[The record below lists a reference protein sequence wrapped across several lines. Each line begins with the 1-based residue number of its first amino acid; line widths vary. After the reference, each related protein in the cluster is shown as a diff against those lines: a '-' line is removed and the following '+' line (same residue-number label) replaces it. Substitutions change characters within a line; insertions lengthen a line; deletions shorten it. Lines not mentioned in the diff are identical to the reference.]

1 MGADNVLV
9 KGAATAYKNRD
20 AAGMKAAAQGLD
32 KITQTADK
40 MVAAQKEKK
49 EALKKERDVASKSIT
64 KIATNMAENY
74 KSLGK
79 EEFGVWKNDVSVLRE
94 EMNAALEPPRDED
107 AIMDINLKLSELK
120 SKGMKAKDGYE
131 AIMEGWQ
138 GDPKTKEPIWD
149 TKAMTDEGIDAH
161 DNFMKNPTRKFVR
174 NEDGED
180 AYSWDVLG
188 DDGEPVQR
196 KTPAGDLMTD
206 ASGQPMY
213 ETQTYTLDELN
224 DFTVLPP
231 TESATKYMDHI
242 TEKTQL
248 FSETQGDIKVE
259 DLRNEVSEMIPK
271 DEKALRSWAKS
282 NPTKSTNLDIEK
294 YLEEHPLLNKGFYK
308 DLGIKDVSGPD
319 GVKDNIIDEHDLVS
333 AGDKD
338 MIVQAIMNAD
348 NPDIT
353 HSVLTDI
360 YTTIGYNTIHKI
372 EYKENEDG
380 TYQGNKDYTPSDT
393 KLMQDNIDID
403 VITGEQRAQTM
414 EKLKALSDPAN
425 LKQYESMTEEA
436 IASRI
441 GVDPKK
447 KILNPK
453 SGEYE
458 TITTYI
464 ANATNKKAAAKGGS
478 LDNI

>member
-1 MGADNVLV
+1 MAADNILV
-9 KGAATAYKNRD
+9 QGAATAYKNRD
-20 AAGMKAAAQGLD
+20 AAGMKSAAQGLD

-40 MVAAQKEKK
+40 MVAAQKEKRDT
-49 EALKKERDVASKSIT
+49 LQKERDKASKSIT
-64 KIATNMAENY
+64 KTATEMADNF

-79 EEFGVWKNDVSVLRE
+79 EEFGVWKEDVSGLRE

-107 AIMDINLKLSELK
+107 AVMDINLRLSELK

-131 AIMEGWQ
+131 AIMEGWE
-138 GDPKTKEPIWD
+138 GEDGEPTWD
-149 TKAMTDEGIDAH
+149 TKAMTDEGITAH
-161 DNFMKNPTRKFVR
+161 ENFMKNPTKKFVR

-180 AYSWDVLG
+180 AYSWNALG
-188 DDGEPVQR
+188 DDGEPIQK

-206 ASGQPMY
+206 ASGQPIY

-282 NPTKSTNLDIEK
+282 NPTKSTNLDIEG
-294 YLEEHPLLNKGFYK
+294 YLLDHPLLNKGFYK
-308 DLGIKDVSGPD
+308 DLGVKDVSGPNGKPD
-319 GVKDNIIDEHDLVS
+319 GKIDENDVVS
-333 AGDKD
+333 AEDKD

-353 HSVLTDI
+353 HSILTDI
-360 YTTIGYNTIHKI
+360 YTDIGYNTIHG
-372 EYKENEDG
+372 KE
-380 TYQGNKDYTPSDT
+380 NKDYSPEDT
-393 KLMQDNIDID
+393 KLMGGEVDTEK
-403 VITGEQRAQTM
+403 ITGELKGAKVDGMKSLMKNGATEGDNEADIIR
-414 EKLKALSDPAN
+414 KLKLSPED
-425 LKQYESMTEEA
+425 LESGIIINGELTKVSTI
-436 IASRI
+436 IADATKKSNGSNSKKSR
-441 GVDPKK
+441 
-447 KILNPK
+447 
-453 SGEYE
+453 
-458 TITTYI
+458 
-464 ANATNKKAAAKGGS
+464 
-478 LDNI
+478 

>member
-64 KIATNMAENY
+64 QTATDMAENY

-107 AIMDINLKLSELK
+107 AVMDINLKLSELK

-149 TKAMTDEGIDAH
+149 TKAMTDEGIAAH

-180 AYSWDVLG
+180 AYTWQKLDKEGNPIPKL
-188 DDGEPVQR
+188 
-196 KTPAGDLMTD
+196 TPAGD
-206 ASGQPMY
+206 PMMNFDGTPMF
-213 ETQTYTLDELN
+213 ESDTYTLDELN
-224 DFTVLPP
+224 DLTALPQ
-231 TESATKYMDHI
+231 TENGMAYMDNI
-242 TEKTQL
+242 TEKKKL
-248 FSETQGDIKVE
+248 FLETKGDIAIE
-259 DLRNEVSEMIPK
+259 DVRKEVAGIIPK

-282 NPTKSTNLDIEK
+282 NPTGDTELDIEG
-294 YLEEHPLLNKGFYK
+294 YLMDHPLLNKGFYK
-308 DLGIKDVSGPD
+308 DLGIEDENKD
-319 GVKDNIIDEHDLVS
+319 GVIDENDVVS
-333 AGDKD
+333 AEDKE
-338 MIVQAIMNAD
+338 MIVQSIMNAD

-360 YTTIGYNTIHKI
+360 YTSIGMNTIVGK
-372 EYKENEDG
+372 K
-380 TYQGNKDYTPSDT
+380 NKDYSPDDT
-393 KLMQDNIDID
+393 KNMG
-403 VITGEQRAQTM
+403 GEVKGAKVDALI
-414 EKLKALSDPAN
+414 EKHSKD
-425 LKQYESMTEEA
+425 
-436 IASRI
+436 
-441 GVDPKK
+441 
-447 KILNPK
+447 
-453 SGEYE
+453 
-458 TITTYI
+458 
-464 ANATNKKAAAKGGS
+464 
-478 LDNI
+478 

>member
-1 MGADNVLV
+1 MGADNILV
-9 KGAATAYKNRD
+9 QGAATAYKNRD
-20 AAGMKAAAQGLD
+20 AAGMKSAAQGLD

-49 EALKKERDVASKSIT
+49 DTLQKERDKASKSIT
-64 KIATNMAENY
+64 KTATEMADNF

-79 EEFGVWKNDVSVLRE
+79 EEFGVWKEDVSGLRE
-94 EMNAALEPPRDED
+94 EMNAALEPPRNED
-107 AIMDINLKLSELK
+107 AVMDINLRLSELK

-131 AIMEGWQ
+131 AIMEGWE
-138 GDPKTKEPIWD
+138 GEDGEPTWD
-149 TKAMTDEGIDAH
+149 TKAMTDEGITAH
-161 DNFMKNPTRKFVR
+161 ENFMKNPTRKFVR

-180 AYSWDVLG
+180 AYTWEQANPDYL
-188 DDGEPVQR
+188 DDIATPNVSKTIPV
-196 KTPAGDLMTD
+196 
-206 ASGQPMY
+206 
-213 ETQTYTLDELN
+213 TYTLDELN

-360 YTTIGYNTIHKI
+360 YTTIGYNTIHKV

-447 KILNPK
+447 KILNPE

-458 TITTYI
+458 TIATYI
-464 ANATNKKAAAKGGS
+464 ANATNKKATSGKS
-478 LDNI
+478 VSDYVD